1 MNHLVVFGSSSS
13 LGRLP
18 SIRGKRDLTLT
29 SPVQTPVS
37 AVKKEPK
44 RTFAPTI
51 PARRIKKEPS
61 DVPDPAPVTPT
72 PPPGKRREE
81 RGGGG
86 KELPRNR
93 RGREVVTSAS
103 VFSMGPAERSI
114 DRRRENASCDA
125 SVSLA
130 RPGKG
135 KSDVSGVTDS
145 MLSMGARV
153 EGESIDMS
161 QPGEDRLDDLFA
173 DCPHPPIQLP
183 LEYQLHKKSKVIT
196 VSYLAKVKQE
206 PGTSMDP
213 LSKPSRQ
220 VVQLVGAATKHHQ
233 ITVDELFNPPP
244 GSKGQFLFFQFPDCL
259 PATKLVMSSEPME
272 VTGATPTHVPPQQP
286 DQSKATPSST
296 CSLKDIL
303 EGLVGKLRVHRS
315 GKVKLHL
322 GDVVLDVSLGT
333 PCGFVQELV
342 SIRTHQTPAQ
352 MSFLGHLSHRLVCT
366 PDFQHLMLFLNLKSL
381 SSRLS

>member
-1 MNHLVVFGSSSS
+1 MSARRSEPGKEQGGDLSRLVAESSGSTS

-29 SPVQTPVS
+29 SPAQTPVS
-37 AVKKEPK
+37 AAKKEPK

-61 DVPDPAPVTPT
+61 D
-72 PPPGKRREE
+72 GGE
-81 RGGGG
+81 RGG
-86 KELPRNR
+86 KELSRNR

-103 VFSMGPAERSI
+103 VFSMGPAERSM
-114 DRRRENASCDA
+114 DRRRETASCDV
-125 SVSLA
+125 SVSFA

-135 KSDVSGVTDS
+135 KPDVSGVADS
-145 MLSMGARV
+145 RSFVGAGV
-153 EGESIDMS
+153 EGESMDTS

-183 LEYQLHKKSKVIT
+183 LEYQLHKKSIAAT
-196 VSYLAKVKQE
+196 SSYLAKVKQE
-206 PGTSMDP
+206 PGATTDT
-213 LSKPSRQ
+213 LAKPSRQ
-220 VVQLVGAATKHHQ
+220 VVQPLGAAKHHQ
-233 ITVDELFNPPP
+233 ITANELFNPPP

-259 PATKLVMSSEPME
+259 PATKLATSSAPME
-272 VTGATPTHVPPQQP
+272 VTGATPTPAPPQQQQS
-286 DQSKATPSST
+286 DQSKAALSPSAQT
-296 CSLKDIL
+296 CSLKDIP

-322 GDVVLDVSLGT
+322 GDIVLDVSMGT

-342 SIRTHQTPAQ
+342 SIRTPQAPAQ
-352 MSFLGHLSHRLVCT
+352 MKFLGHLSHRLVCT
-366 PDFQHLMLFLNLKSL
+366 PDFQHLL
-381 SSRLS
+381 SIGKR